1 MDAQVILI
9 QLAIIIVFA
18 KFFGLVA
25 RKLKAP
31 QVVGEIVAG
40 LLIGPSV
47 LGWIGESNFLAGMAE
62 IGVILLMFSAGL
74 ETNIK
79 QLKKTGVKATIIA
92 CAGVFVP
99 LVMGTI
105 MFMCFYGFSKPGN
118 EDFLKAVFI
127 GTILTA
133 TSVSITVQALK
144 ELGKISDEVGTTIL
158 SAAIIDDVIGILVLT
173 VVISFRD
180 PSNSIGM
187 VLLKTALFFI
197 LSGIVGYGIYRVL
210 RILDKKHPHTRR
222 IPIIGMALAF
232 SLSYIAEETF
242 GVADITGAYVA
253 GIILSS
259 LDDSEYIDRKMDI
272 NSYMLFGPVFF
283 ASIGLQ
289 TNIRTLDMSILAFS
303 VAFVLVGMI
312 SKIIGCGL
320 AGRAAGFKGRN
331 TLKIGVGMMTRGE
344 VALIVSQK
352 GLAVGL
358 MDSKYFTSV
367 ILLIICSSILTPVL
381 LKVLYSK
388 DKVSSNEVSSNEVS
402 SKEVGSKEVGSKE
415 VGSKEVGSNEVSSK

>member
-1 MDAQVILI
+1 MDTREILM

-18 KFFGLVA
+18 KFFGLCA

-40 LLIGPSV
+40 LLLGPSLLDWV
-47 LGWIGESNFLAGMAE
+47 RSSDFLAGMAE

-79 QLKKTGVKATIIA
+79 QLKKTGLKATIIA

-99 LVMGTI
+99 LVFGTV
-105 MFMCFYGFSKPGN
+105 MFMSFYGFSAPGT

-144 ELGKISDEVGTTIL
+144 ELGKISDEVGTTVL

-173 VVISFRD
+173 IVISFKD
-180 PSNSIGM
+180 PSNSIG
-187 VLLKTALFFI
+187 VVVLKTVVFFV
-197 LSGIVGYGIYRVL
+197 LSLVVGFGIYK
-210 RILDKKHPHTRR
+210 ILKLVDKKHPHTRR
-222 IPIIGMALAF
+222 IPIIGLALAF
-232 SLSYIAEETF
+232 SLSYIAEEVF

-272 NSYMLFGPVFF
+272 NSYMIFGPVFF

-289 TNIRTLDMSILAFS
+289 TNIRTLDMSILLFS
-303 VAFVLVGMI
+303 AAFVLVGMI

-320 AGRAAGFKGRN
+320 AGRITGFKGKN
-331 TLKIGVGMMTRGE
+331 ALKIGVGMMTRGE

-358 MDSKYFTSV
+358 MDSKFFTSV

-381 LKVLYSK
+381 LKILYSEK
-388 DKVSSNEVSSNEVS
+388 K
-402 SKEVGSKEVGSKE
+402 KA
-415 VGSKEVGSNEVSSK
+415 

>member
-1 MDAQVILI
+1 MFEEDIIILFGDDVMDTQKILI

-18 KFFGLVA
+18 KFFGLIA

-31 QVVGEIVAG
+31 QVVGEIIAG
-40 LLIGPSV
+40 LILGPSF
-47 LGWIGESNFLAGMAE
+47 LKLMSESDFLAGMAE
-62 IGVILLMFSAGL
+62 IGVIMLMFSAGL
-74 ETNIK
+74 ETDIK
-79 QLKKTGVKATIIA
+79 QLKRTGFKATVIA

-99 LVMGTI
+99 LVGGTVL
-105 MFMCFYGFSKPGN
+105 FMCFYGFSAPGT
-118 EDFLKAVFI
+118 EDFLKAVYI

-144 ELGKISDEVGTTIL
+144 ELGKLSDEIGTTIL

-173 VVISFRD
+173 MVISFKD

-187 VLLKTALFFI
+187 VVVKTALFFI
-197 LSGIVGYGIYRVL
+197 LSAVVGYGIYRVL
-210 RILDKKHPHTRR
+210 KIVDKKHPHTRR
-222 IPIIGMALAF
+222 IPIIGLALAF
-232 SLSYIAEETF
+232 TLSYLAEETF

-259 LDDSEYIDRKMDI
+259 LDDSKYIDRKMDV

-289 TNIRTLDMSILAFS
+289 TNIKTLDMSILLFS
-303 VAFVLVGMI
+303 LAFVLTGMLA
-312 SKIIGCGL
+312 KIIGCGL
-320 AGRAAGFKGRN
+320 AGRALGFKGKD

-358 MDSKYFTSV
+358 MDSRYFTSV
-367 ILLIICSSILTPVL
+367 ILLIICSSILTPVI
-381 LKVLYSK
+381 LKILYSK
-388 DKVSSNEVSSNEVS
+388 DTPTKDN
-402 SKEVGSKEVGSKE
+402 KIPGTLKA
-415 VGSKEVGSNEVSSK
+415 